1 LVGCYL
7 TGTTLV
13 ESRECVRFAL
23 LYVFLL
29 KEKIIKKCYRQKE
42 FFLKKY
48 RMAAEQWTV
57 EKRDTDTYHKL
68 LKNETMTFMKKT

>member
-1 LVGCYL
+1 
-7 TGTTLV
+7 
-13 ESRECVRFAL
+13 
-23 LYVFLL
+23 LL

-42 FFLKKY
+42 FFFKKY